1 LKILGGIPG
10 ASASGMRVS
19 MISIDSSILAAIAVF
34 LILVFTLNQL
44 LFRPLIRIQEERA
57 ARTTGR
63 EFEARKVLDHYSD
76 LFERYQATIRGAR
89 AEGYRQ
95 QERVR
100 ADALARRAALLDEA
114 RSSAEHLIEQSRA
127 SIQTQTQ
134 AARDQLGR
142 EAQGI
147 ARGIAS
153 SILQRSA

>member
-1 LKILGGIPG
+1 
-10 ASASGMRVS
+10 
-19 MISIDSSILAAIAVF
+19 MISVDSSILAAIAVF
-34 LILVFTLNQL
+34 LFLVFALNQL

-57 ARTTGR
+57 SRTTGR
-63 EFEARKVLDHYSD
+63 EAEAEKVLGHYSD
-76 LFERYQATIRGAR
+76 LLARYQATIRDAR
-89 AEGYRQ
+89 MEGYRL

-100 ADALARRAALLDEA
+100 AEALAHRAALLEEA
-114 RSSAEHLIEQSRA
+114 RSSAEQLIEQSRA
-127 SIQTQTQ
+127 SIQTQSQ